1 MINFQDLTLRRN
13 GRVLFANATGSIHP
27 GWKIGLTGENGAGKS
42 TFFAALQG
50 TMGVD
55 GGKLE
60 RPAVWTV
67 AHMQQ
72 EVAALDQK
80 AVDFVLDG
88 DREWRLISTALDTEQ
103 DDHKLAELYG
113 HFDAID
119 GYTAPARAARLLAGL
134 GFSEAEQQRSV
145 SSFSGGWRMRL
156 NLAQALMCR
165 SDLLL
170 LDEPTNHLDL
180 DAILWLEDWLNS
192 YPGTLLLISHDRD
205 FLDATVDHILHIE
218 QQKMTL
224 YTGNYSTFERTRAER
239 LAQQQQAFEK
249 QQLEKAHLQKYID
262 RFRAQATKARQAQSR
277 IKQLERM
284 VEIAPAHV
292 DSAFTFRFREPY
304 RLCSP
309 LVRLDDVGCGY
320 GDKRILNKVRLHL
333 SPESRIGLLGPNG
346 AGKSTLIKT
355 LVGEI
360 PPQGGERTMG
370 EHTRIGYF
378 AQHQL
383 DHLDMDAS
391 PLLALTRIAPRTQ
404 ELELR
409 TFLGSFGFQGDRVT
423 TTAGN
428 FSGGEKARLALAL
441 IVWQRPN
448 LLVLDEPT
456 NHLDL
461 EMRHALSMALQ
472 EFQGALVVVSHD
484 RLLLGACCD
493 DFLLVA
499 DGKAEPFNG
508 TLPDY
513 AVWLKKWRA
522 AQPAGGV
529 APVVEEAPAT
539 PVPAAAPAVEKPA
552 PVGPGGKKLNP
563 QAVRLNVDK
572 LEKRLNALH
581 VRQKELTE
589 LLNGTDIYEPKAAAR
604 LQQTLAE
611 QSDIVHQLETV
622 EADYLIALEQL
633 ESLG

>member
-1 MINFQDLTLRRN
+1 MINYQDLSLRRN
-13 GRVLFANATGSIHP
+13 GRVLFANASGSIHP

-50 TMGVD
+50 TLGVD
-55 GGKLE
+55 AGKLE
-60 RPAVWTV
+60 RPGVWTV
-67 AHMQQ
+67 AHMAQ
-72 EVAALDQK
+72 EVTALDRK
-80 AVDFVLDG
+80 AIDFVLDG
-88 DREWRLISTALDTEQ
+88 DREWREINDALDTEQ
-103 DDHKLAELYG
+103 DDHKLADLYG
-113 HFDAID
+113 RYDAID
-119 GYTAPARAARLLAGL
+119 GYTAPTRAAKLLAGL
-134 GFSEAEQQRSV
+134 GFSEQQQQNNVR
-145 SSFSGGWRMRL
+145 SFSGGWRMRL

-180 DAILWLEDWLNS
+180 DAILWLEDWLNR
-192 YPGTLLLISHDRD
+192 YTGTLVLISHDRD

-284 VEIAPAHV
+284 IDIAPAHV
-292 DSAFTFRFREPY
+292 DSAFSFSFREPHK
-304 RLCSP
+304 LCNP
-309 LVRLDDVGCGY
+309 LVRLDEVVAGY
-320 GDKRILNKVRLHL
+320 GDKTILTKVRLNL

-355 LVGEI
+355 LVGELPMI
-360 PPQGGERTMG
+360 SGERVVG
-370 EHTRIGYF
+370 EHARIGYF
-378 AQHQL
+378 AQHQV

-391 PLLALTRIAPRTQ
+391 PLLTLTRIAPRVQ

-409 TFLGSFGFQGDRVT
+409 AFLGSFGFQGDRVST
-423 TTAGN
+423 TVEN

-472 EFQGALVVVSHD
+472 DFQGALVVVSHD
-484 RLLLGACCD
+484 RLLLSACCD
-493 DFLLVA
+493 EFLLVA
-499 DGKAEPFNG
+499 DGKVMDFEGSLA
-508 TLPDY
+508 DY
-513 AVWLKKWRA
+513 ATWLKKWRA
-522 AQPAGGV
+522 DQEVLAKQQASAAMAAPAPV
-529 APVVEEAPAT
+529 AAPVVESKP
-539 PVPAAAPAVEKPA
+539 AAPASGKKVNPVTLKAKVEKLEA
-552 PVGPGGKKLNP
+552 
-563 QAVRLNVDK
+563 RLHA
-572 LEKRLNALH
+572 LNA
-581 VRQKELTE
+581 RQAELIA
-589 LLNGTDIYEPKAAAR
+589 LLNGSEIYESKQASKLKQA
-604 LQQTLAE
+604 LAE
-611 QSDIVHQLETV
+611 KSKVDEETHQV
-622 EADYLIALEQL
+622 EAEYLTSLEQL
-633 ESLG
+633 ESL